1 LDITSRKWDNQ
12 KHDEESKMTSV
23 PDRTIWKD
31 HEAMSFA
38 AAHFFVAACHQYV
51 ARQGKF
57 SVALSGG
64 TTPQRFYE
72 ILALAEFSKN
82 IPWKQVFIFWSDER
96 FVSHTSP
103 ESNYGMVKKTLLD
116 KIDIP
121 PGNIFPIPVTDDPG
135 QNARQYETTIKRFFN
150 NKPAAFDWLLLGTG
164 SDGHT
169 ASLFPNTPV
178 LIENRKLIKQVWV
191 DDKQSWRITFT
202 YPLINKAKQ
211 IILLVSGK
219 EKSAVVQAVFSKPAK
234 KIYPVQYVNAK
245 RSLWIMD
252 KPAAG

>member
-1 LDITSRKWDNQ
+1 MKSI
-12 KHDEESKMTSV
+12 

-31 HEAMSFA
+31 HEAMSLA
-38 AAHFFVAACHQYV
+38 AAHCFVAACHQ
-51 ARQGKF
+51 AIRKWGKF

-64 TTPQRFYE
+64 TTPKRFYE
-72 ILALAEFSKN
+72 LLALAEFTRN
-82 IPWKQVFIFWSDER
+82 IPWKKIFLFWSDER
-96 FVSHTSP
+96 FVTHTSP
-103 ESNYGMVKKTLLD
+103 DSNYGMVKKSLLD

-121 PGNIFPIPVTDDPG
+121 PKNIFPIPVSGDPG
-135 QNARQYETTIKRFFN
+135 QNAQQYETTIKRFFN

-169 ASLFPNTPV
+169 ASLFPHTPV
-178 LIENRKLIKQVWV
+178 LIENRKWIKQVWV

-211 IILLVSGK
+211 IIFLVSGK
-219 EKSAVVQAVFSKPAK
+219 EKSAVVNAVFSSPVK
-234 KIYPVQYVNAK
+234 KIYPVQYVNAE